1 MGESYAQTF
10 YSRVYEVMSNVVWAM
25 QSRLIHSLDKMLNVE
40 SLVAMKSASWSN
52 DEVCAAFTVY
62 LTILERAYDWTR
74 DGTRSTSEMLE
85 NQKLVIQVLNKPPLR
100 QKLQSILQLEF
111 YGQQEDAI
119 PPATV
124 AQPSLSMDRA
134 ISGEAQLSHQNKV
147 DLPRAS
153 QDIVNL
159 ASQNCLKSLTFAL

>member
-1 MGESYAQTF
+1 
-10 YSRVYEVMSNVVWAM
+10 
-25 QSRLIHSLDKMLNVE
+25 
-40 SLVAMKSASWSN
+40 
-52 DEVCAAFTVY
+52 VY

-111 YGQQEDAI
+111 HGQQEDAI

-134 ISGEAQLSHQNKV
+134 ISAEAQLSHQNKV